1 MNILVINAGSS
12 SLKYQL
18 INMDNESVIAKG
30 ICEKIGLADSFCV
43 HKCKGNE
50 IKLVHKMPT
59 HKEAM
64 QLVLDALTHKE
75 YGAIESM
82 DEIAAVGHR
91 VLHSGEDFTDSVL
104 VTDEVMQICE
114 KNKPLGPLHMGPNIS
129 GVYACQEVM
138 PNAPMALVF
147 DTSFHLTM
155 PAYAYMYA
163 LPYED
168 YEKYKI
174 RRYGFHGTS
183 HKFVSGEAA
192 KFLCKDFNKIK
203 MITTHLG
210 NGSSLAAI
218 KDGKVIDTSMGFT
231 PLEGLPMGTR
241 TGDIDPACLEF
252 LASKTGK
259 DIHELL
265 LYANKKSGMLGL
277 SGISSDFRDL
287 REAANNGNQRAQLAL
302 DVFAYHVKK
311 YIGSYVAALGGLDV
325 LVFTAGVGEND
336 VDVRKAATSNLEY
349 LGIYIDQEKN
359 AQRNNGQPRII
370 STDDS
375 PVTVVVVPT
384 NEELVI
390 ARETKR
396 LAKL

>member
-1 MNILVINAGSS
+1 
-12 SLKYQL
+12 
-18 INMDNESVIAKG
+18 
-30 ICEKIGLADSFCV
+30 
-43 HKCKGNE
+43 
-50 IKLVHKMPT
+50 
-59 HKEAM
+59 
-64 QLVLDALTHKE
+64 
-75 YGAIESM
+75 
-82 DEIAAVGHR
+82 
-91 VLHSGEDFTDSVL
+91 
-104 VTDEVMQICE
+104 
-114 KNKPLGPLHMGPNIS
+114 
-129 GVYACQEVM
+129 
-138 PNAPMALVF
+138 
-147 DTSFHLTM
+147 
-155 PAYAYMYA
+155 
-163 LPYED
+163 
-168 YEKYKI
+168 
-174 RRYGFHGTS
+174 
-183 HKFVSGEAA
+183 
-192 KFLCKDFNKIK
+192 
-203 MITTHLG
+203 
-210 NGSSLAAI
+210 
-218 KDGKVIDTSMGFT
+218 
-231 PLEGLPMGTR
+231 MGTR